1 MAENNKMFEFE
12 ASNQEEVFQLVKD
25 IIKPG
30 TTRDEVQRKYVKLA
44 AHYDRVRIGK
54 WFLE

>member
-1 MAENNKMFEFE
+1 MFEFE

-30 TTRDEVQRKYVKLA
+30 TTRDKVQRKYVKLA

-54 WFLE
+54 